1 MYPGSYFSMDP
12 ITLVNLMRTL
22 SSNGLL
28 IFFLFIYSFS
38 PGVFNYQSV
47 SAQPILFFPADSSLV
62 TSVDSLRSGIEYLVK
77 ERARINTE
85 LELLSSQLTTV
96 EESFADQETYLR
108 QHHEALNR
116 SIDVQFDTLLAQ
128 LPDNERL
135 RTATFY
141 IEYLNHRQDSLIAYV
156 ERLEGQIGDLPDKHY
171 WGVRNDFKEFDH
183 LLLFTFLGAIMSLGL
198 VLLLRI
204 DKKTDASDTIDQL
217 ANYLKQEDQIDR
229 ISMAITLLVGSI
241 LVLLF
246 IIFIL

>member
-1 MYPGSYFSMDP
+1 MRAHSLTATLIIYLLAHSLFSAVDK
-12 ITLVNLMRTL
+12 N
-22 SSNGLL
+22 
-28 IFFLFIYSFS
+28 
-38 PGVFNYQSV
+38 QAV
-47 SAQPILFFPADSSLV
+47 SAQPILFFPADSALV
-62 TSVDSLRSGIEYLVK
+62 TSVDSLRHGIEYLIG
-77 ERARINTE
+77 ERERINSE
-85 LELLSSQLTTV
+85 LDVLSSQLTSV
-96 EESFADQETYLR
+96 EQSFADQDTYLKQR
-108 QHHEALNR
+108 HEELNR

-156 ERLEGQIGDLPDKHY
+156 ERLEGQIGELPDKHY

-183 LLLFTFLGAIMSLGL
+183 LLLFTFLGAIMSLGV

-204 DKKTDASDTIDQL
+204 DKASEPTTDPLDQL
-217 ANYLKQEDQIDR
+217 ASYLNQEDKIDR